1 MEDLSF
7 LTPES
12 KQYLQEFIVRY
23 INLLKKQKDIKNDI
37 KSIKKEYNELGL
49 PTRLALKAYKRMTS
63 EKKSDSYEEA
73 SVDMFKDVLLSSKD
87 VQDAFTELEEE

>member
-37 KSIKKEYNELGL
+37 KLIKKEYNELGL

>member
-23 INLLKKQKDIKNDI
+23 INLLRKQKDIKNDI
-37 KSIKKEYNELGL
+37 KLIKKEYNELGL
-49 PTRLALKAYKRMTS
+49 PTRLALKAYKRMST